1 MLVNPAIIAASNYL
15 PSCKMPTLGVAMIT
29 KNASAHLAASLAA
42 VSWAERLVV
51 LDSGSSDNTLE
62 IARDFGAQIHATTDW
77 PGFGPQKNRCLDLLD
92 ADWILA
98 LDADE
103 VLTPELAEEI
113 RRAIQAP
120 KSDVYA
126 LPRLSNYCGRWMHH
140 SGWYP
145 DFVPRLF
152 KRGAARYSDDLVHE
166 RLIFSGKAVQLQN
179 HLLHYSFDDLSQVL
193 AKIDSYSSAGA
204 QQRLARGEDSGLLKA
219 VGKGLWTFIRSYI
232 LKRGFLDG
240 REGFILAVSNAEG
253 AYYRYLKL
261 MYLREKR

>member
-1 MLVNPAIIAASNYL
+1 MPANPAIIAASQYL
-15 PSCKMPTLGVAMIT
+15 PACKMPTLGVAMISR
-29 KNASAHLAASLAA
+29 NAAAHLDACLAA
-42 VSWAERLVV
+42 VRWADRIVV
-51 LDSGSSDNTLE
+51 LDSGSADNTLD
-62 IARDFGAQIHATTDW
+62 IARAHGAEIHVSVDW
-77 PGFGPQKNRCLDLLD
+77 PGFGVQKNRCLALLD
-92 ADWILA
+92 TDWILA

-103 VLTPELAEEI
+103 VLSPELAEEI
-113 RRAIQAP
+113 RAAVAAP
-120 KSDVYA
+120 KADVYA

-166 RLIFSGKAVQLQN
+166 RLIFAGEAVRLQH
-179 HLLHYSFDDLSQVL
+179 HLLHHSFDDLSQVL

-204 QQRLARGEDSGLLKA
+204 QQRLARGERSGLLKA
-219 VGKGLWTFIRSYI
+219 IGKGLWTFIRSYF

-261 MYLREKR
+261 MYLGEKQ